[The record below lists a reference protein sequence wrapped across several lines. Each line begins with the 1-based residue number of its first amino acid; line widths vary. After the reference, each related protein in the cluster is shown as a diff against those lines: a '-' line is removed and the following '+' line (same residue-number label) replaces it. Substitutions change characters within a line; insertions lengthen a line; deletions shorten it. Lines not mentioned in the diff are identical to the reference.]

1 MINNVNQSQRLVK
14 HIIRSFARLA
24 ENHRVR
30 SILKQNLPPILKE
43 KSFQMSLD
51 ESSRRWLQNIY
62 KHLNS
67 TYVSSRSN
75 SENQKLENQMLG
87 SMRLGSQNNFNQSN
101 KGFELDYKGSF
112 NDNLNNN
119 FSEPNAKDDDYFE
132 SQ

>member
-30 SILKQNLPPILKE
+30 SILKQNLPPLLKE

-75 SENQKLENQMLG
+75 SENQKMENQMLG
-87 SMRLGSQNNFNQSN
+87 SMRFSQNNLNQSN
-101 KGFELDYKGSF
+101 KGGFEPDYKGSF
-112 NDNLNNN
+112 NDNLNN
-119 FSEPNAKDDDYFE
+119 FQDQNAKDDEYFE
-132 SQ
+132 NQ